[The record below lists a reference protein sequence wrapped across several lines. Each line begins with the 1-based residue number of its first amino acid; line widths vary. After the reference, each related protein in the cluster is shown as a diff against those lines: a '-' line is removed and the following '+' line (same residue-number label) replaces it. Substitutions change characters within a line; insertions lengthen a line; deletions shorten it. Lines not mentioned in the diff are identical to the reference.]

1 MKIRSLGV
9 TDTDRVHELLT
20 EAFGRSDEARLLHRL
35 RSSGGGGLSLLAE
48 VEGQVAGLIHF
59 SAITLPGCDPLSL
72 LALAPLAVDSRWRR
86 RGLGGRLVEEGLVA
100 CRTAGFGA
108 VFVLGDPAYY
118 GRFGFL
124 PTREFGIDSPF
135 DAPAEF
141 YRVLELVPGHL
152 GGASGTVVYPAAFD
166 GL

>member
-1 MKIRSLGV
+1 MKIRSLRV
-9 TDTDRVHELLT
+9 TDTERVRELLT
-20 EAFGRSDEARLLHRL
+20 EAFGRSDEARLLDRL

-48 VEGQVAGLIHF
+48 IEGRVAGLIHF
-59 SAITLPGCDPLSL
+59 SAVTLPGCDPLSL
-72 LALAPLAVDSRWRR
+72 LALAPLAV
-86 RGLGGRLVEEGLVA
+86 EEGLVA
-100 CRTAGFGA
+100 CRTAGSGA

-118 GRFGFL
+118 GRFGFV

-135 DAPAEF
+135 GAPAEF